1 MKIIYLGNWNLGYI
15 VLDKLLQKGV
25 PVSLVVTNYDKNDND
40 VYKNKVYDLACSCGI
55 SVYKTY
61 KDILSL
67 VNKGDIAFSIAYGSE
82 IFKADILDK
91 IKIYNF
97 HQIGRASCRERV

>member
-1 MKIIYLGNWNLGYI
+1 MKIIFLGNWNLGYI

-25 PVSLVVTNYDKNDND
+25 SVSLVVTNYDKNDND
-40 VYKNKVYDLACSCGI
+40 VYKNKVYDLACLYGI

-67 VNKGDIAFSIAYGSE
+67 VNEGDIAFSIAYG
-82 IFKADILDK
+82 K
-91 IKIYNF
+91 
-97 HQIGRASCRERV
+97 